1 MFTQEEQYA
10 KWMAACRLAAKG
22 RPLSDHS
29 YEPEVKSI
37 KAFLEMQHP
46 SSVVQS
52 PVVNASSLD
61 IAVED
66 YVPHRFSKK
75 PKGKVRKRLKP
86 FPPPGIPVPPPPTY

>member
-1 MFTQEEQYA
+1 MLYFCHVQEEQYA

-46 SSVVQS
+46 SVVQS
-52 PVVNASSLD
+52 PVVNSSSLD

-66 YVPHRFSKK
+66 YVPYRFSRKF
-75 PKGKVRKRLKP
+75 KGKVRNIKLRRRETSFHL
-86 FPPPGIPVPPPPTY
+86 